1 MQQYSIFSL
10 FVATFHLERYPVQ
23 FKWVGTLAS
32 SHLKIFCTNK
42 LKVPS
47 PLGGVAKKFRI
58 SDTWCHR
65 NVFSHAK
72 NGSILCST
80 LIDLNFI
87 ILFTQVFANKS
98 NLKVHRRSHTGEKPY
113 KCDLC
118 PYACAQSSKLTRH
131 KKTHGG
137 NHRCQ
142 ICGATF
148 QNPAYVYNP
157 P

>member
-1 MQQYSIFSL
+1 MQRKGTTSYNYINALVNFMRRAVVCLMFS
-10 FVATFHLERYPVQ
+10 
-23 FKWVGTLAS
+23 
-32 SHLKIFCTNK
+32 
-42 LKVPS
+42 
-47 PLGGVAKKFRI
+47 
-58 SDTWCHR
+58 
-65 NVFSHAK
+65 
-72 NGSILCST
+72 
-80 LIDLNFI
+80 
-87 ILFTQVFANKS
+87 QVFANKS